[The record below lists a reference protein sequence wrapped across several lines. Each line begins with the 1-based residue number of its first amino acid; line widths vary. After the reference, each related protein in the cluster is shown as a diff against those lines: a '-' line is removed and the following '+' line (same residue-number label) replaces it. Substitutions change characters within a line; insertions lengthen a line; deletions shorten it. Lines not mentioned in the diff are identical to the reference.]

1 VLTRNQEYAAKI
13 FEQVMRVGE
22 EQRGKYGSLAH
33 RLPVLIRTAGLAQA
47 LAFVD
52 ARGDTAGK
60 ILLDDIAAILKLEN
74 KEKLLECSREAE
86 LPEYMRLTRYVL
98 IAMTWY
104 KRFAQSV
111 LGVEAGAD
119 RGEVGE

>member
-1 VLTRNQEYAAKI
+1 MLTRNQEYAAKI

>member
-1 VLTRNQEYAAKI
+1 MLTRNQEYAAKI

-22 EQRGKYGSLAH
+22 EQRRKYGSLAH

-98 IAMTWY
+98 IALTWY